1 MRRICRREMLK
12 NSVGLSS
19 ALLGISWAQSPDAST
34 PSGGWRSFRMG
45 FTPSPHLE
53 TPQAWNEMASFIRQN
68 GDIVLQHL
76 WGVPWTEALHN
87 EPFHPNFM
95 ADWERRKALTAGGLH
110 TYLAVTPLSG
120 NRTDISEYTNE
131 HENMP
136 LPAEFQGKPLD
147 DPMVKTAYLNYCE
160 RAIEYFQPE
169 YAAIGIE
176 VNSFYHPSRRKRWPE
191 FVSLHHY
198 VYGEL
203 KKKYPSLP
211 LFATLDLHAM
221 MASDNPD
228 REGMLAGYKEIMDA
242 NDILA
247 ISFYPFFRGVSKRV
261 DSSLAWLTETFDP
274 YNKPYAVGETGESAE
289 NVVIK
294 LKDGK
299 HEYKG
304 RPEAQEAYFEKLLAL
319 AQARRFKF
327 IIAWFYRD
335 PIAVERYH
343 WEPWQHCGFLD
354 ENGAPR
360 PAFAVWRKYF
370 QMPLREQ

>member
-1 MRRICRREMLK
+1 M
-12 NSVGLSS
+12 
-19 ALLGISWAQSPDAST
+19 
-34 PSGGWRSFRMG
+34 
-45 FTPSPHLE
+45 
-53 TPQAWNEMASFIRQN
+53 
-68 GDIVLQHL
+68 
-76 WGVPWTEALHN
+76 
-87 EPFHPNFM
+87 
-95 ADWERRKALTAGGLH
+95 
-110 TYLAVTPLSG
+110 
-120 NRTDISEYTNE
+120 
-131 HENMP
+131 
-136 LPAEFQGKPLD
+136 
-147 DPMVKTAYLNYCE
+147 KTAFLNYCE

-327 IIAWFYRD
+327 VIAWFYRD

-354 ENGAPR
+354 ENGATASGLRRLAQVFPNAAAR
-360 PAFAVWRKYF
+360 AIGDSIDGTRETVGTPQVVIAGVGSSSATVPLGTRVAVSPQLLK
-370 QMPLREQ
+370 LEE